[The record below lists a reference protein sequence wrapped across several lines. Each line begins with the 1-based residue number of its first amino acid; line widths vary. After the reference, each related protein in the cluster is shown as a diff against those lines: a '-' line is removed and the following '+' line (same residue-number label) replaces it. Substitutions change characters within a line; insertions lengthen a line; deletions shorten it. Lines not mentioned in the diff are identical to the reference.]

1 MHEIKKYANRKM
13 YDRTDKRY
21 VTMAQLSKLI
31 KSGEEVSIVDNS
43 TGEDLTSA
51 IVSQLIGRE
60 KKDKEKGVS
69 PRVLMQLLRKG
80 GGTLSDYA
88 KKYTSL
94 WQNAFNMAEDEVDK
108 LVNMLVK
115 EKELS
120 RSEGSKLKKEI
131 VGYTDSLKSWISDS
145 IDKRISEVLDVMN
158 LPTKDRI
165 NELAARVDALAEK
178 IEKLEKSQGKPAK
191 KKPKKEVLKRKAAKS
206 IPSRDGLPEE
216 YA

>member
-21 VTMAQLSKLI
+21 ITMAQLSKLI

-43 TGEDLTSA
+43 TGDDLTSS

-60 KKDKEKGVS
+60 KKGQDKGVS

-94 WQNAFNMAEDEVDK
+94 WQNAFTMAEDEVDK

-115 EKELS
+115 DKELS

-131 VGYTDSLKSWISDS
+131 VGYRDSLKSWVSDS
-145 IDKRISEVLDVMN
+145 IDNRISEVLGVMN
-158 LPTKDRI
+158 LPTKDRV
-165 NELAARVDALAEK
+165 NVLAARVDALAEK
-178 IEKLEKSQGKPAK
+178 IEKLEKTQRKSLK
-191 KKPKKEVLKRKAAKS
+191 KKPKKRSPEKKS
-206 IPSRDGLPEE
+206 S
-216 YA
+216 

>member
-43 TGEDLTSA
+43 TGEDLTSS

-60 KKDKEKGVS
+60 KKEKEKGVS

-131 VGYTDSLKSWISDS
+131 VGFTDSLKSWISDS
-145 IDKRISEVLDVMN
+145 IDKRIDEVLDVMN
-158 LPTKDRI
+158 LPTKERI
-165 NELAARVDALAEK
+165 NALAARVDTLAKK
-178 IEKLEKSQGKPAK
+178 IEKLEKSQRRTVK
-191 KKPKKEVLKRKAAKS
+191 KKPEKKLSKKKKR
-206 IPSRDGLPEE
+206 
-216 YA
+216 

>member
-1 MHEIKKYANRKM
+1 MHKIKKYANRKM

-21 VTMAQLSKLI
+21 ITMAQLSKLI

-43 TGEDLTSA
+43 TGDDLTSS

-60 KKDKEKGVS
+60 KKDKDRGVS

-94 WQNAFNMAEDEVDK
+94 WQNAFTMAEDEVDK
-108 LVNMLVK
+108 LVNGLVK
-115 EKELS
+115 DKELS
-120 RSEGSKLKKEI
+120 RSEGSNLKKEI
-131 VGYTDSLKSWISDS
+131 VGYTNSLKSWISDS
-145 IDKRISEVLDVMN
+145 IDNRISEALDVMN

-165 NELAARVDALAEK
+165 NELAARVDSLAEK
-178 IEKLEKSQGKPAK
+178 IEKLEKQQRKTNK
-191 KKPKKEVLKRKAAKS
+191 RKPKKKIV
-206 IPSRDGLPEE
+206 
-216 YA
+216 

>member
-21 VTMAQLSKLI
+21 ITMDQLSKLI
-31 KSGEEVSIVDNS
+31 KSGEEVTIVDNS
-43 TGEDLTSA
+43 TGDDLTSSV
-51 IVSQLIGRE
+51 ISQLIGRE
-60 KKDKEKGVS
+60 KKNKDKGVS

-94 WQNAFNMAEDEVDK
+94 WQNAFTMAEDEVDK
-108 LVNMLVK
+108 LVNKLVK
-115 EKELS
+115 DKELS

-131 VGYTDSLKSWISDS
+131 VGYRDSLKSWISDS

-158 LPTKDRI
+158 LPSKDRI
-165 NELAARVDALAEK
+165 NNLVARVDALAEK
-178 IEKLEKSQGKPAK
+178 IEELEKPRRKTVK
-191 KKPKKEVLKRKAAKS
+191 KKPKTRKKS
-206 IPSRDGLPEE
+206 S
-216 YA
+216 

>member
-21 VTMAQLSKLI
+21 ITMAQLSKLI
-31 KSGEEVSIVDNS
+31 KSGEEVSIVDNT
-43 TGEDLTSA
+43 TGDDLTSA

-60 KKDKEKGVS
+60 KKDKETGVS

-131 VGYTDSLKSWISDS
+131 VGYTDSLKSWISDN
-145 IDKRISEVLDVMN
+145 IDKQIGEVLDAMN
-158 LPTKDRI
+158 LPTKDRL
-165 NELAARVDALAEK
+165 NELAARVDVLAEK
-178 IEKLEKSQGKPAK
+178 IEKLEKQKRKTVK
-191 KKPKKEVLKRKAAKS
+191 KKR
-206 IPSRDGLPEE
+206 
-216 YA
+216 

>member
-13 YDRTDKRY
+13 YDRTDKQY

-31 KSGEEVSIVDNS
+31 KSGEEVSIVDNN
-43 TGEDLTSA
+43 TGDDLTSS

-94 WQNAFNMAEDEVDK
+94 WQNAFNMAEDEVDR

-131 VGYTDSLKSWISDS
+131 VGYTDSMKSWISDS

-158 LPTKDRI
+158 LPTKDTL
-165 NELAARVDALAEK
+165 NELTARVDVLAEK
-178 IEKLEKSQGKPAK
+178 IEKLEKPQRKTVK
-191 KKPKKEVLKRKAAKS
+191 KKPKKRSSEKKN
-206 IPSRDGLPEE
+206 G
-216 YA
+216 

>member
-21 VTMAQLSKLI
+21 ITMAQLAKLI
-31 KSGEEVSIVDNS
+31 KSGEEVSIIDNS
-43 TGEDLTSA
+43 TGDDLTSS

-60 KKDKEKGVS
+60 KKGKDKGVS

-94 WQNAFNMAEDEVDK
+94 WQNAFTMAEDEVDK

-115 EKELS
+115 DKELS

-131 VGYTDSLKSWISDS
+131 AGYRDSLKSWISDR

-158 LPTKDRI
+158 LPSKDRI
-165 NELAARVDALAEK
+165 NSLAARVEALAEK
-178 IEKLEKSQGKPAK
+178 IENLEKPRKKTVK
-191 KKPKKEVLKRKAAKS
+191 KKPKTRKKS
-206 IPSRDGLPEE
+206 S
-216 YA
+216 

>member
-43 TGEDLTSA
+43 TGDDLTSS

-94 WQNAFNMAEDEVDK
+94 WQNAFNMAEDEVDR

-165 NELAARVDALAEK
+165 NELAARVDVLAEK
-178 IEKLEKSQGKPAK
+178 IEKLEKPQRKTVK
-191 KKPKKEVLKRKAAKS
+191 KKPKKRSSEKKN
-206 IPSRDGLPEE
+206 G
-216 YA
+216 

>member
-13 YDRTDKRY
+13 YDRTDKQY

-31 KSGEEVSIVDNS
+31 KSGEEVSIVDNN
-43 TGEDLTSA
+43 TGDDLTSS

-131 VGYTDSLKSWISDS
+131 VGYTDSMKSWISDS

-158 LPTKDRI
+158 LPTKDTL
-165 NELAARVDALAEK
+165 NELAARVDTLAEK
-178 IEKLEKSQGKPAK
+178 IDKLEKPQRKTVK
-191 KKPKKEVLKRKAAKS
+191 KKPKQKLSAKKS
-206 IPSRDGLPEE
+206 G
-216 YA
+216 

>member
-21 VTMAQLSKLI
+21 ITMAQLSKLI

-43 TGEDLTSA
+43 TGDDLTSS

-60 KKDKEKGVS
+60 KKGQDKGVS

-94 WQNAFNMAEDEVDK
+94 WQNAFTMAEDEVDK

-115 EKELS
+115 DKELS

-131 VGYTDSLKSWISDS
+131 VGYRDSLKSWVSDS
-145 IDKRISEVLDVMN
+145 IDNRISEVLGVMN
-158 LPTKDRI
+158 LPTKDSV
-165 NELAARVDALAEK
+165 NVLAARVDALAEK
-178 IEKLEKSQGKPAK
+178 IEKLEKTQRKSLK
-191 KKPKKEVLKRKAAKS
+191 KKPKKRSPEKKS
-206 IPSRDGLPEE
+206 S
-216 YA
+216 

>member
-21 VTMAQLSKLI
+21 ITMAQLSKLI

-43 TGEDLTSA
+43 TGDDLTSS

-60 KKDKEKGVS
+60 KKGQDKGVS

-94 WQNAFNMAEDEVDK
+94 WQNAFTMAEDEVDR

-115 EKELS
+115 DKELS

-131 VGYTDSLKSWISDS
+131 VGYRDSLKSWVSDS
-145 IDKRISEVLDVMN
+145 IDNRISEVLGVMN
-158 LPTKDRI
+158 LPTKDRV
-165 NELAARVDALAEK
+165 NALAARVDALAEK
-178 IEKLEKSQGKPAK
+178 IEKLEKTQRKSLK
-191 KKPKKEVLKRKAAKS
+191 KKPKKRSSEKKS
-206 IPSRDGLPEE
+206 S
-216 YA
+216 

>member
-43 TGEDLTSA
+43 TGDDLTSS

-178 IEKLEKSQGKPAK
+178 IEKLEKPQRKTVK
-191 KKPKKEVLKRKAAKS
+191 KKPKKRSSEKKN
-206 IPSRDGLPEE
+206 G
-216 YA
+216 

>member
-21 VTMAQLSKLI
+21 ITMAQLSKLI
-31 KSGEEVSIVDNS
+31 KSGEEVSIIDNI
-43 TGEDLTSA
+43 TGEDLTSS

-60 KKDKEKGVS
+60 KKNKDRGVS

-94 WQNAFNMAEDEVDK
+94 WQNAFTMAEDEVDK
-108 LVNMLVK
+108 LVNMLVRD
-115 EKELS
+115 KELS

-131 VGYTDSLKSWISDS
+131 AGYRDSLKRWISDR

-158 LPTKDRI
+158 LPSKDRI
-165 NELAARVDALAEK
+165 NSLAARVDALAEK
-178 IEKLEKSQGKPAK
+178 IEKLEKPRKK
-191 KKPKKEVLKRKAAKS
+191 TVRKKPKTRKRS
-206 IPSRDGLPEE
+206 G
-216 YA
+216 

>member
-43 TGEDLTSA
+43 TGDDLTSS

-60 KKDKEKGVS
+60 KKGQDKGVS

-94 WQNAFNMAEDEVDK
+94 WQNAFTMAEDEVDR

-115 EKELS
+115 DKELS

-131 VGYTDSLKSWISDS
+131 VGYRDSLKSWVSDS
-145 IDKRISEVLDVMN
+145 IDNRISEVLGVMN
-158 LPTKDRI
+158 LPTKDRV
-165 NELAARVDALAEK
+165 NALAARVDALAEK
-178 IEKLEKSQGKPAK
+178 IEKLEKTQRKSLK
-191 KKPKKEVLKRKAAKS
+191 KKPKKKS
-206 IPSRDGLPEE
+206 SEKKSS
-216 YA
+216 

>member
-21 VTMAQLSKLI
+21 ITMAQLAKLI
-31 KSGEEVSIVDNS
+31 KSGEEVSIIDNN

-94 WQNAFNMAEDEVDK
+94 WQNAFTMAEDEVDK

-115 EKELS
+115 DKELS

-145 IDKRISEVLDVMN
+145 VDKRVSEVLDVMN
-158 LPTKDRI
+158 LPTNKRI
-165 NELAARVDALAEK
+165 NELAARVDTLAEK
-178 IEKLEKSQGKPAK
+178 IEKLEKTKRKTAK
-191 KKPKKEVLKRKAAKS
+191 KRSSKKTGS
-206 IPSRDGLPEE
+206 
-216 YA
+216 

>member
-13 YDRTDKRY
+13 YDRTEKRY

-43 TGEDLTSA
+43 TGEDLTSS

-60 KKDKEKGVS
+60 KKEKEKGVS

-131 VGYTDSLKSWISDS
+131 VGFTDSLKSWISES
-145 IDKRISEVLDVMN
+145 IDKRIDEVLDVMN
-158 LPTKDRI
+158 LPTKERI
-165 NELAARVDALAEK
+165 NELAARVDTLAKK
-178 IEKLEKSQGKPAK
+178 IEKLEKSQRKTVK
-191 KKPKKEVLKRKAAKS
+191 KKPKKKMSKKKKR
-206 IPSRDGLPEE
+206 
-216 YA
+216 

>member
-13 YDRTDKRY
+13 YDITDKRY
-21 VTMAQLSKLI
+21 ITMDQLSKLI

-43 TGEDLTSA
+43 TGDDLTSS

-60 KKDKEKGVS
+60 KEDKDRGVS
-69 PRVLMQLLRKG
+69 PRVLMQLLRRG

-94 WQNAFNMAEDEVDK
+94 WQHAFTMAEDEVDK
-108 LVNMLVK
+108 LVNRLVK

-131 VGYTDSLKSWISDS
+131 IGYTDSLKNWISDS
-145 IDKRISEVLDVMN
+145 IDKRISEALDVMH
-158 LPTKDRI
+158 LPTKDMV
-165 NELAARVDALAEK
+165 NELSARVDALAEK
-178 IEKLEKSQGKPAK
+178 IERFEKQPRNTGK
-191 KKPKKEVLKRKAAKS
+191 KKKKKKS
-206 IPSRDGLPEE
+206 SEKKNG
-216 YA
+216 

>member
-21 VTMAQLSKLI
+21 ITMAQLSKLI
-31 KSGEEVSIVDNS
+31 KSGEEVTIVDNS
-43 TGEDLTSA
+43 TGDDLTSSV
-51 IVSQLIGRE
+51 VSQLIGRE
-60 KKDKEKGVS
+60 KKNKDKGVS

-94 WQNAFNMAEDEVDK
+94 WQNAFTMAEDEVDK
-108 LVNMLVK
+108 LVNKLVK
-115 EKELS
+115 DKELS

-131 VGYTDSLKSWISDS
+131 VGYRDSLKSWISDS

-158 LPTKDRI
+158 LPSKDRI
-165 NELAARVDALAEK
+165 NSLAARVDALAEK
-178 IEKLEKSQGKPAK
+178 IEKLEKPRKK
-191 KKPKKEVLKRKAAKS
+191 TVRKKPKTRKRS
-206 IPSRDGLPEE
+206 G
-216 YA
+216 

>member
-21 VTMAQLSKLI
+21 ITMAQLSKLI

-43 TGEDLTSA
+43 TGNDLTSS

-60 KKDKEKGVS
+60 KKDRDKGVS

-94 WQNAFNMAEDEVDK
+94 WQNAFTMAEDEIDK

-115 EKELS
+115 DKDLS

-131 VGYTDSLKSWISDS
+131 VGYRDSLKNWVSDS
-145 IDKRISEVLDVMN
+145 IDNRISEVLEAMN
-158 LPTKDRI
+158 LPTKDRV
-165 NELAARVDALAEK
+165 NELAARVDTLAEK
-178 IEKLEKSQGKPAK
+178 IEKLEKTQRKSLK
-191 KKPKKEVLKRKAAKS
+191 KKPKKRS
-206 IPSRDGLPEE
+206 S
-216 YA
+216 

>member
-21 VTMAQLSKLI
+21 ITMAQLAKLI
-31 KSGEEVSIVDNS
+31 KSGEEVSIIDNS
-43 TGEDLTSA
+43 SGDDLTSS

-60 KKDKEKGVS
+60 KKGKDKGVS

-94 WQNAFNMAEDEVDK
+94 WQNAFTMAEDEVDK

-115 EKELS
+115 DKELS

-131 VGYTDSLKSWISDS
+131 IGYTDSLKAWMTDS
-145 IDKRISEVLDVMN
+145 IDKRISEVLDAMN

-165 NELAARVDALAEK
+165 NELEAKVDALAEK
-178 IEKLEKSQGKPAK
+178 IENLEKLQRKKAK
-191 KKPKKEVLKRKAAKS
+191 KRSPKKGAV
-206 IPSRDGLPEE
+206 G
-216 YA
+216 

>member
-21 VTMAQLSKLI
+21 ITMAQLSKLI

-43 TGEDLTSA
+43 TGDDLTSS

-60 KKDKEKGVS
+60 KKGQDKGVS

-94 WQNAFNMAEDEVDK
+94 WQNAFNMAEDEVDR

-165 NELAARVDALAEK
+165 NELAARVDVLAEK
-178 IEKLEKSQGKPAK
+178 IEKLEKPQRKTVK
-191 KKPKKEVLKRKAAKS
+191 KKPKKRSSEKKN
-206 IPSRDGLPEE
+206 G
-216 YA
+216 

>member
-21 VTMAQLSKLI
+21 ITMDQLSKLI

-43 TGEDLTSA
+43 TGDDLTSS

-60 KKDKEKGVS
+60 KKAKDKGVS

-94 WQNAFNMAEDEVDK
+94 WQNAFTMAEDEVDK
-108 LVNMLVK
+108 LVNKLVK
-115 EKELS
+115 DKELS
-120 RSEGSKLKKEI
+120 QSEGSRLKKEI
-131 VGYTDSLKSWISDS
+131 VGYRDSLKSWISDS

-158 LPTKDRI
+158 LPTKERL
-165 NELAARVDALAEK
+165 NEVAAKVDALAVKVEN
-178 IEKLEKSQGKPAK
+178 LEKSQRKAIK
-191 KKPKKEVLKRKAAKS
+191 KKPKKKSSAKKNS
-206 IPSRDGLPEE
+206 
-216 YA
+216 

>member
-43 TGEDLTSA
+43 TGDDLTSS

-69 PRVLMQLLRKG
+69 PHVLMQLLRKG

-94 WQNAFNMAEDEVDK
+94 WQNAFNMAEDEVDR

-165 NELAARVDALAEK
+165 NDLAARVDVLAEK
-178 IEKLEKSQGKPAK
+178 IEKLEKPQRKTVK
-191 KKPKKEVLKRKAAKS
+191 KKPKKRSSEKKN
-206 IPSRDGLPEE
+206 G
-216 YA
+216 

>member
-21 VTMAQLSKLI
+21 ITMAQLSKLI

-43 TGEDLTSA
+43 TGDDLTSS

-60 KKDKEKGVS
+60 KKGPDKGVS

-94 WQNAFNMAEDEVDK
+94 WQNAFTMAEDEVDK

-115 EKELS
+115 DKELS

-131 VGYTDSLKSWISDS
+131 VGYRDSLKSWVSDS
-145 IDKRISEVLDVMN
+145 IDNRISEVLGVMN
-158 LPTKDRI
+158 LPTKDSV
-165 NELAARVDALAEK
+165 NVLAARVDALAEK
-178 IEKLEKSQGKPAK
+178 IEKLEKTQRKSLK
-191 KKPKKEVLKRKAAKS
+191 KKPKKRSPEKKS
-206 IPSRDGLPEE
+206 S
-216 YA
+216 